1 MIKIN
6 LEADF
11 ELGQSQEGGSS
22 LPRKIRRQR
31 SVINKI
37 TRNLAV
43 TIMSFN
49 ETIGYSTDSSQLDIH
64 VPDDLKNAWLHLTM
78 GLIFV
83 PLDEVMSETLLVQA
97 QLLIEESIENI
108 VKSLTTK
115 SLIDNAVILP
125 IELFTLMSLKLLQDS
140 TAGLPDISQTYSAY
154 LESVVSKGHP
164 DDSQV
169 FEYTKLTNRIQAA
182 DITNKPSDRLHE
194 RRLGLLKQE
203 ISIIAKTFD
212 TQYRVLESLE
222 REFKAQAIRKMDTS
236 FENPNIWSDYSRAW
250 LEPRSWAES
259 GRVRPSSRNPE
270 PDKSSVH
277 HVEYYPRQYAWAR
290 PRYQDNDISNRTV
303 YDRDNR
309 THVGWYDEDAHAFY
323 DTSQS
328 NPDFKLAPTDVG
340 GFRKLFAEECFRHIE
355 RRRREFG
362 EFRYQ
367 ATLLEE
373 EVRSPPHPM
382 GPPSPSP

>member
-1 MIKIN
+1 MI
-6 LEADF
+6 
-11 ELGQSQEGGSS
+11 S
-22 LPRKIRRQR
+22 
-31 SVINKI
+31 KI

-43 TIMSFN
+43 TITSFN
-49 ETIGYSTDSSQLDIH
+49 ETIGYSTDARQLDIL
-64 VPDDLKNAWLHLTM
+64 VPDELKNAWLHLTM

-83 PLDEVMSETLLVQA
+83 PHDEVMSETLLVQA

-115 SLIDNAVILP
+115 SLIDNVVVLP
-125 IELFTLMSLKLLQDS
+125 IELFTLMGLKMLQDS

-154 LESVVSKGHP
+154 LESVVSKGNA

-169 FEYTKLTNRIQAA
+169 FEHTKLTYRIQAA
-182 DITNKPSDRLHE
+182 DIANKPSDRLHE
-194 RRLGLLKQE
+194 RRIGLLKQE
-203 ISIIAKTFD
+203 ISIIVKTFD
-212 TQYRVLESLE
+212 AQYRVLESLE
-222 REFKAQAIRKMDTS
+222 REFKAQVMRKMDTSS

-250 LEPRSWAES
+250 VEPRSWTDS

-270 PDKSSVH
+270 PGKSSVH
-277 HVEYYPRQYAWAR
+277 HMEYPRQYAWAR

-309 THVGWYDEDAHAFY
+309 THVGWYDEDAHVFL

-340 GFRKLFAEECFRHIE
+340 GFRKLFTEECFRHIE
-355 RRRREFG
+355 RRRRKFG

-373 EVRSPPHPM
+373 EVRSPPHPPNPPPCY
-382 GPPSPSP
+382 PPSPPPP